1 MNEYKIRSMTKDE
14 LSIAIDWAAQE
25 GWNPGVDDL
34 ESFYSADP
42 NGFLIG
48 LLDGQPVATISAV
61 KYGKSFGF
69 MGFYIVA
76 PAYRGQGYG
85 LKIWNAGL
93 DYLAGRN
100 IGLDGVVEQQD
111 NYRKSGFKLAYRN
124 IRYEGIGDGGK
135 PADCPELVP
144 LSELPMDA
152 ILAYDQPF
160 FPDDRM
166 AFLNAWLRQKDSTAL
181 GYLEDGKLAGYG
193 VLRACRSG
201 YKIGPLFADRSSIAK
216 TLLAALKSKVSR
228 GAPFYLDPPEVNP
241 AAVALAEDNGMRVV
255 FETARMYSG
264 SMPELPLDRTYG
276 VTSFELG

>member
-1 MNEYKIRSMTKDE
+1 MNEYEIRTMTQDE

-25 GWNPGVDDL
+25 GWNPGVGDL
-34 ESFYSADP
+34 ESFYRADP

-85 LKIWNAGL
+85 LKIWNAAL

-124 IRYEGIGDGGK
+124 IRYEGIGDGKSG
-135 PADCPELVP
+135 DCQEIVP

-160 FPDDRM
+160 FPDDRT
-166 AFLNAWLRQKDSTAL
+166 AFLKAWLRQKDSTAL
-181 GYLEDGKLAGYG
+181 GYVEAGKLAGYG

-201 YKIGPLFADRSSIAK
+201 FKVGPLFADRPSIAK
-216 TLLAALKSKVSR
+216 ALLDALKSKVPR

-241 AAVALAEDNGMRVV
+241 AAVALAKDNGMRVV

-264 SMPELPLDRTYG
+264 AIPELPLDRTFG